1 MRRLK
6 IATYINACMALV
18 LTIALALFAI
28 VGVALLKSAAID
40 STVSSLQVALQT
52 AYDRIELKDNSAI
65 LRISEVFSYEDVG
78 SYFETGDEEKLS
90 EMLNRCA
97 PVGMGTP
104 YTAAIDASGVVLA
117 SNAQPAGTDW
127 PLSQLLKTLSEETAA
142 ITSTE
147 VIPEEQ
153 LSICYPSFKQNVK
166 VQISENDYLND
177 AYIRIVAYPVRS
189 SEGVFLGAI
198 IEGYLLNNNQLL
210 LGDFSS
216 IVSNAYL
223 SIGTSDGTRICSNIQ
238 VDDSAFFYPAGTQQ
252 MQEFVDTIN
261 KGEIWRGVVTMTD
274 GKLGVV
280 VAGSL
285 KDQTGKIIGNLGVG
299 MPVTSIPTISPSLLT
314 TLGISF
320 ILILVATALMGHILT
335 GLITKPIASLEANA
349 RAVSTGEFPNL
360 ESILKRKILPKEF
373 AELANDLYVMANE
386 LTSENQRLEDKV
398 SKRTE
403 ELLATIGELRDA
415 NQHKSQ
421 FLANIS
427 HELRT
432 PLNSIIGFSSL
443 LQDGLAGEMNEK
455 QHEYVS
461 IIIQSGNHLL
471 DLINDLLGLVK
482 IDTNADKLSISDVNV
497 RRLIVDTAAT
507 MYPQANAKGQ
517 SLSEDIDLP
526 QGTSNVRWDEGKM
539 RQVLINL
546 IANAIKFTPQ
556 GGSISVNCRFAGT
569 DSIELDV
576 VDNGIGI
583 DDGMKE
589 RVFLAFEQADNS
601 YTRMYKGVGL
611 GLAITR
617 SIISMHG
624 GHVWIEDTEGGGTTV
639 RMVLPMNVD
648 AEKGDDNGED
658 IGGRG

>member
-65 LRISEVFSYEDVG
+65 LRISEVFSYEDVR

-261 KGEIWRGVVTMTD
+261 KGKIWRGVVTMTD

-526 QGTSNVRWDEGKM
+526 QGPSNVRWDEGKM

-569 DSIELDV
+569 GSIELDV

-658 IGGRG
+658 TGGRG

>member
-6 IATYINACMALV
+6 IATYINASMALV
-18 LTIALALFAI
+18 LTIALAFFAV

-52 AYDRIELKDNSAI
+52 VYDRIELKDNSAV

-78 SYFETGDEEKLS
+78 SYFETDDEEKLS
-90 EMLNRCA
+90 EILNRCA
-97 PVGMGTP
+97 PVGMGAP
-104 YTAAIDASGVVLA
+104 YTAAVDATGVVLA

-127 PLSQLLKTLSEETAA
+127 PLSQLLITLSEETAA

-147 VIPEEQ
+147 LIPEEQ
-153 LSICYPSFKQNVK
+153 LSICYPTFKQNAK
-166 VQISENDYLND
+166 VQISEKDYLND

-198 IEGYLLNNNQLL
+198 VEGYLLNNNQLL
-210 LGDFSS
+210 LGGFSS

-238 VDDSAFFYPAGTQQ
+238 VDNSAFFYPAGTQQ

-261 KGEIWRGVVTMTD
+261 GGEIWRGVVTMTD

-285 KDQTGKIIGNLGVG
+285 KDQSGKIIGNLGVG

-320 ILILVATALMGHILT
+320 ILILVAAALMGHILT

-386 LTSENQRLEDKV
+386 LTSENQRLEEKV
-398 SKRTE
+398 GKRTE

-455 QHEYVS
+455 QLEYVS

-482 IDTNADKLSISDVNV
+482 IDTNADKLSISDVDL

-517 SLSEDIDLP
+517 SLSEDIDLS
-526 QGTSNVRWDEGKM
+526 QGMSNVRWDEGKM

-556 GGSISVNCRFAGT
+556 GGSISIICRSAGA

-576 VDNGIGI
+576 MDNGIGI

-601 YTRMYKGVGL
+601 YTRIYKGVGL

-624 GHVWIEDTEGGGTTV
+624 GRVWIEDTEGGGTTV
-639 RMVLPMNVD
+639 RMVLPTNVG
-648 AEKGDDNGED
+648 AEKGDGNGED
-658 IGGRG
+658 TGSRR

>member
-1 MRRLK
+1 
-6 IATYINACMALV
+6 MALV

-507 MYPQANAKGQ
+507 MYPQAKAKGQ

-556 GGSISVNCRFAGT
+556 EGSISVNCRFAGT

-639 RMVLPMNVD
+639 RMVLPMNAD

-658 IGGRG
+658 TGGRG